1 MNVDSRII
9 TLALFLIAQSVG
21 AIWWA
26 SGLSSEVER
35 LSGLVDKSDQF
46 QTEIQRA
53 VSGLDVLNF
62 KVEELWKAIERLE
75 EADIVLRE
83 VDNEIMTQHE
93 VIFSWLAEGE
103 AEQTVKETHMTEGDP
118 VSLSDRTSVGMPIRN
133 LIGLIGTVCVGAWGY
148 FGILERLNVV
158 ETNQILMSADVTKN
172 STFTE
177 KWPRGELGALPADA
191 EQFMLI
197 EHLSGEFEKLLD
209 NVESGN
215 APFDRQQALTL
226 DFYRQRIEALEAK
239 VEILKDKVALL
250 KSQNGIH

>member
-75 EADIVLRE
+75 Q
-83 VDNEIMTQHE
+83 VDN
-93 VIFSWLAEGE
+93 
-103 AEQTVKETHMTEGDP
+103 D
-118 VSLSDRTSVGMPIRN
+118 
-133 LIGLIGTVCVGAWGY
+133 CV
-148 FGILERLNVV
+148 
-158 ETNQILMSADVTKN
+158 M
-172 STFTE
+172 
-177 KWPRGELGALPADA
+177 
-191 EQFMLI
+191 
-197 EHLSGEFEKLLD
+197 
-209 NVESGN
+209 
-215 APFDRQQALTL
+215 
-226 DFYRQRIEALEAK
+226 
-239 VEILKDKVALL
+239 
-250 KSQNGIH
+250 

>member
-83 VDNEIMTQHE
+83 VDNEIRTQHE

-103 AEQTVKETHMTEGDP
+103 AEQTAK
-118 VSLSDRTSVGMPIRN
+118 
-133 LIGLIGTVCVGAWGY
+133 
-148 FGILERLNVV
+148 
-158 ETNQILMSADVTKN
+158 
-172 STFTE
+172 
-177 KWPRGELGALPADA
+177 
-191 EQFMLI
+191 
-197 EHLSGEFEKLLD
+197 
-209 NVESGN
+209 GN
-215 APFDRQQALTL
+215 PYD
-226 DFYRQRIEALEAK
+226 
-239 VEILKDKVALL
+239 
-250 KSQNGIH
+250 

>member
-75 EADIVLRE
+75 EVDNDLRN
-83 VDNEIMTQHE
+83 VDNEIMVQHE
-93 VIFSWLAEGE
+93 AIFEWLASDV
-103 AEQTVKETHMTEGDP
+103 EQTAK
-118 VSLSDRTSVGMPIRN
+118 
-133 LIGLIGTVCVGAWGY
+133 
-148 FGILERLNVV
+148 
-158 ETNQILMSADVTKN
+158 
-172 STFTE
+172 
-177 KWPRGELGALPADA
+177 
-191 EQFMLI
+191 
-197 EHLSGEFEKLLD
+197 
-209 NVESGN
+209 GN
-215 APFDRQQALTL
+215 PYD
-226 DFYRQRIEALEAK
+226 
-239 VEILKDKVALL
+239 
-250 KSQNGIH
+250 

>member
-75 EADIVLRE
+75 EVDNDLRD
-83 VDNEIMTQHE
+83 VDNEIMVQHE
-93 VIFSWLAEGE
+93 AIFSWLSEGE
-103 AEQTVKETHMTEGDP
+103 VEQTAK
-118 VSLSDRTSVGMPIRN
+118 
-133 LIGLIGTVCVGAWGY
+133 
-148 FGILERLNVV
+148 
-158 ETNQILMSADVTKN
+158 
-172 STFTE
+172 
-177 KWPRGELGALPADA
+177 
-191 EQFMLI
+191 
-197 EHLSGEFEKLLD
+197 
-209 NVESGN
+209 GN
-215 APFDRQQALTL
+215 PYD
-226 DFYRQRIEALEAK
+226 
-239 VEILKDKVALL
+239 
-250 KSQNGIH
+250 

>member
-83 VDNEIMTQHE
+83 VDGEIMVQHE
-93 VIFSWLAEGE
+93 TIFAWLAEDSV
-103 AEQTVKETHMTEGDP
+103 EQTAK
-118 VSLSDRTSVGMPIRN
+118 
-133 LIGLIGTVCVGAWGY
+133 
-148 FGILERLNVV
+148 
-158 ETNQILMSADVTKN
+158 
-172 STFTE
+172 
-177 KWPRGELGALPADA
+177 
-191 EQFMLI
+191 
-197 EHLSGEFEKLLD
+197 
-209 NVESGN
+209 GN
-215 APFDRQQALTL
+215 PYD
-226 DFYRQRIEALEAK
+226 
-239 VEILKDKVALL
+239 
-250 KSQNGIH
+250 

>member
-83 VDNEIMTQHE
+83 VDSEIMVQHE
-93 VIFSWLAEGE
+93 TIFAWLSEGE
-103 AEQTVKETHMTEGDP
+103 AEQTAK
-118 VSLSDRTSVGMPIRN
+118 
-133 LIGLIGTVCVGAWGY
+133 
-148 FGILERLNVV
+148 
-158 ETNQILMSADVTKN
+158 
-172 STFTE
+172 
-177 KWPRGELGALPADA
+177 
-191 EQFMLI
+191 
-197 EHLSGEFEKLLD
+197 
-209 NVESGN
+209 GN
-215 APFDRQQALTL
+215 PYD
-226 DFYRQRIEALEAK
+226 
-239 VEILKDKVALL
+239 
-250 KSQNGIH
+250 

>member
-26 SGLSSEVER
+26 SGLSSEVNR

-83 VDNEIMTQHE
+83 VDGEIMVQHE
-93 VIFSWLAEGE
+93 TIFAWLAEDSV
-103 AEQTVKETHMTEGDP
+103 EQTAK
-118 VSLSDRTSVGMPIRN
+118 
-133 LIGLIGTVCVGAWGY
+133 
-148 FGILERLNVV
+148 
-158 ETNQILMSADVTKN
+158 
-172 STFTE
+172 
-177 KWPRGELGALPADA
+177 
-191 EQFMLI
+191 
-197 EHLSGEFEKLLD
+197 
-209 NVESGN
+209 GN
-215 APFDRQQALTL
+215 PYD
-226 DFYRQRIEALEAK
+226 
-239 VEILKDKVALL
+239 
-250 KSQNGIH
+250 

>member
-26 SGLSSEVER
+26 SGLSSEVNR

-83 VDNEIMTQHE
+83 VDSEIMVQHE
-93 VIFSWLAEGE
+93 TIFAWLAEDS
-103 AEQTVKETHMTEGDP
+103 AEQTAK
-118 VSLSDRTSVGMPIRN
+118 
-133 LIGLIGTVCVGAWGY
+133 
-148 FGILERLNVV
+148 
-158 ETNQILMSADVTKN
+158 
-172 STFTE
+172 
-177 KWPRGELGALPADA
+177 
-191 EQFMLI
+191 
-197 EHLSGEFEKLLD
+197 
-209 NVESGN
+209 GN
-215 APFDRQQALTL
+215 PYD
-226 DFYRQRIEALEAK
+226 
-239 VEILKDKVALL
+239 
-250 KSQNGIH
+250 

>member
-1 MNVDSRII
+1 MNVDSRVI

-83 VDNEIMTQHE
+83 VDSEIMVQHE
-93 VIFSWLAEGE
+93 TIFAWLSEGE
-103 AEQTVKETHMTEGDP
+103 AEQTAK
-118 VSLSDRTSVGMPIRN
+118 
-133 LIGLIGTVCVGAWGY
+133 
-148 FGILERLNVV
+148 
-158 ETNQILMSADVTKN
+158 
-172 STFTE
+172 
-177 KWPRGELGALPADA
+177 
-191 EQFMLI
+191 
-197 EHLSGEFEKLLD
+197 
-209 NVESGN
+209 GN
-215 APFDRQQALTL
+215 PYD
-226 DFYRQRIEALEAK
+226 
-239 VEILKDKVALL
+239 
-250 KSQNGIH
+250 